1 MITKAR
7 LSDQALADPVLAPA
21 PATSP
26 QDEGATGASY
36 LRTHEKLRTYAE
48 TQLMLL
54 IAQATEPLGGRVAAR
69 SLAQRGIDISEATV
83 ARLMRRLDARGLTRP
98 AGSKGRVPTDE
109 GKRLAAILLADDRR
123 SEQFSR
129 ALDVRNVQDAIDVLE
144 ARRGVEREAARS
156 AALRATSEDLAGLR
170 EMLQYHERAL
180 HVGEGPRQPGLQ
192 FHRLIGRASN
202 NKLLRAM
209 MDSVL
214 AERLDA
220 VEQIVDV
227 VTRTHGTIAASA
239 PEHHVILVA
248 IEAQDPD
255 AAEAAMV
262 AHLDRLITETR
273 QFAGTDRSVV
283 LEQLLALVSS
293 GA

>member
-1 MITKAR
+1 MTDR
-7 LSDQALADPVLAPA
+7 ALADVVAEA
-21 PATSP
+21 ATSTP
-26 QDEGATGASY
+26 GGVATGVPY
-36 LRTHEKLRTYAE
+36 LRAHEKLHTYAE
-48 TQLMLL
+48 TQLMLV
-54 IAQATEPLGGRVAAR
+54 IADATEPLGGRVAAR
-69 SLAQRGIDISEATV
+69 LLAQRGIHLSEATV

-98 AGSKGRVPTDE
+98 AGTKGRVPTDE
-109 GKRLAAILLADDRR
+109 GKRLAASLVANDRR

-156 AALRATSEDLAGLR
+156 AALRSTSDDLAALR
-170 EMLQYHERAL
+170 EGLQHHERAL
-180 HVGEGPRQPGLQ
+180 NVGDGPRRPGLQ
-192 FHRLIGRASN
+192 FHRLIGRASH
-202 NKLLRAM
+202 NKLLKAL

-227 VTRTHGTIAASA
+227 VTRSHGTIAASA
-239 PEHHVILVA
+239 PEHHAILLA
-248 IEAQDPD
+248 IEAHDPD

-262 AHLDRLITETR
+262 AHLDRLIAETL

-283 LEQLLALVSS
+283 LEQLLALVRS